1 MNIFLTLL
9 LALILNSCE
18 QSDLTGLDDPKF
30 PISSKKIPNLYL
42 KITDIQRYEIEK
54 SRSLDNWY
62 AVEHLDSAGWQY
74 SEIRNQGHKVREDL
88 KLSYKWRSNK
98 GARNETKVNLS
109 GQSRDITLLRY
120 PLSTFLFQR
129 AGFIMPK
136 LKFKNLFINNVWQ
149 GPYLNL
155 ELINGEFLKLNSMPE
170 GALFKAQYRAE
181 LTLTNN
187 VKMSQAFVQK
197 YPDPVE
203 ADLKSLIHL
212 EKFAEIL
219 DLGIV
224 KDTLEL
230 SKVLDIDNAI
240 RYLAVSKLIQNNDGI
255 RNNYYLYLNSM
266 SNKFEFI
273 PWDLDE
279 TFQSANVFQIYQN
292 NLFEQLEL
300 RSDFKKRIFQKMHE
314 VWDEGLILQELTQ
327 LNDSL
332 GVYAKAQGDYFLNS
346 QESHQNELNS
356 IVIFIK
362 NVTSELTKLHSFAK
376 K

>member
-1 MNIFLTLL
+1 M
-9 LALILNSCE
+9 LISCE
-18 QSDLTGLDDPKF
+18 QSDLTGLNDPKF

-54 SRSLDNWY
+54 SRSLDKWY
-62 AVEHLDSAGWQY
+62 AVEHLDSAGWRY

-120 PLSTFLFQR
+120 PLSTFLFER

-136 LKFKNLFINNVWQ
+136 LKFKNLFINKVWQ

-224 KDTLEL
+224 EDTLEL
-230 SKVLDIDNAI
+230 SKVLNIDNAI

-255 RNNYYLYLNSM
+255 RNNYYLYLNSK

-279 TFQSANVFQIYQN
+279 TFQNANIFQIYQN

-300 RSDFKKRIFQKMHE
+300 RSDFKQRIFQKMHE
-314 VWDEGLILQELTQ
+314 VWDEDLILQELTQ

-346 QESHQNELNS
+346 QENHKNKLNS

-362 NVTSELTKLHSFAK
+362 NVTSELTKLNSFAK